1 MTNDEK
7 EDVICLYHDT
17 LRLYARLGFVSHEV
31 IDAIIDR
38 VRNGA
43 GCDYLEA
50 KNIIAFLRFIQTH
63 DSVEV

>member
-7 EDVICLYHDT
+7 EDVICLYHEMIS
-17 LRLYARLGFVSHEV
+17 LYARLGFVSHEV
-31 IDAIIDR
+31 IDAIIER
-38 VRNGA
+38 VRTGS

-63 DSVEV
+63 DSVET